1 MRKDSCRHRSWPLP
15 VEPEFRFAPIRPD
28 HLDRIRCHHRLTARI
43 PEANFP
49 EMASE
54 KGANNFFGQI
64 KSTLSARNT
73 EPILIF

>member
-28 HLDRIRCHHRLTARI
+28 HPDRSRCHHRLTARI

-54 KGANNFFGQI
+54 KGANNFLVKLSQRCLQG
-64 KSTLSARNT
+64 TLNQY
-73 EPILIF
+73 